1 MYILGISAFYH
12 DSAACLVRNGE
23 IVAAAQEERFT
34 RRKHDAAFP
43 ISAIKW
49 CLEYAGIDFDAVDYV
64 GFYEKPYLKLER
76 ILGVAGRFH
85 PHGFEA
91 FDHAVSAWAASKAWM
106 PGIITSHLME
116 LSPSGGA
123 LARWDGRLVFS
134 EHHQAHAASA
144 FYPSPFA
151 DAAILVM
158 DGVGEWATTS
168 LSVGSRDVVGVP
180 RITFLEEIRYP
191 DSLGM
196 LYSAFT
202 SYLGFRVNSGEYKVM
217 GLAPYGKPRYADL
230 ITKNLIEVKADG
242 SYRLNIDHLSFPYDY
257 RMVNDSFLDLFGRP
271 AREPEQALEDFHLD
285 VAASI
290 QAVTEQLVLGIGRR
304 LHALTGQPRLCLAGG
319 VALNCVANGLLLR
332 EGPFSDVWVQPAAT
346 DAGGALGVALFV
358 WHDVAKGRRHSPH
371 PALRR
376 PGSGD
381 LMKGALLG
389 PRFSEEEITSELDRI
404 QIPYERP
411 ASEDLCATVAAL
423 LAQGMVIGW
432 FQGRME
438 FGPRALGARSILADS
453 RSPAM
458 QRTLNLKIKYR
469 ESFRPF
475 APAVLRES
483 ASSWFDLNGRPDSVL
498 GQPLAGYDS
507 PYMLLTAPV
516 REERRLPPEADEA
529 LTGLKRVNGVRSSI
543 PSCTHV
549 DFSARVQT
557 VNEHDNPRFHEL
569 LTSFGSITGVPV
581 LVNTSFNV
589 RGEPIVCTPE
599 DAIRCFLG
607 TEMDILVLETV
618 LVRKSN
624 VSPEKKKDY
633 RAAFALD

>member
-1 MYILGISAFYH
+1 MHILGISAFYH

-43 ISAIKW
+43 INAIKW
-49 CLEYAGIDFDAVDYV
+49 CLEYAGVDFDAVDYV

-76 ILGVAGRFH
+76 ILEVAGRFS
-85 PHGFEA
+85 PRGFEA
-91 FDHAVSAWAASKAWM
+91 FDHAVSAWAGSKAWL
-106 PGIITSHLME
+106 PGIITSNLMA
-116 LSPSGGA
+116 LSPSRGSR
-123 LARWDGRLVFS
+123 ARWDGRLVFS

-168 LSVGSRDVVGVP
+168 SSVGSRDAVGVP
-180 RITFLEEIRYP
+180 RINFLEEIRYP

-202 SYLGFRVNSGEYKVM
+202 FYLGFRVNSGEYKVM
-217 GLAPYGKPRYADL
+217 GLAPYGKPKFVDL
-230 ITKNLIEVKADG
+230 IRKNLVEIKADG
-242 SYRLNIDHLSFPYDY
+242 SYRLNLEHLSFPYDY
-257 RMVNDSFLDLFGRP
+257 QMVNGSFLDLFGRP
-271 AREPEQALEDFHLD
+271 ARKPEQALEEFHLD

-290 QAVTEQLVLGIGRR
+290 QVVTEQLVLAIGRR
-304 LHALTGQPRLCLAGG
+304 LHSLTGQPRLCLAGG

-358 WHDVAKGRRHSPH
+358 WHDVLNGRRHSPH

-376 PGSGD
+376 PVSRD

-389 PRFSEEEITSELDRI
+389 PSFSEEEIIAALDRI
-404 QIPYERP
+404 QLQYKRL
-411 ASEDLCATVAAL
+411 ASEDLCNTVAAL
-423 LAQGMVIGW
+423 LAQEMVIGW

-483 ASSWFDLNGRPDSVL
+483 ASSWFDLDGRPDSLL

-516 REERRLPPEADEA
+516 REERRFSPEGDEM
-529 LTGLKRVNGVRSSI
+529 LTGLKRVNAVRSSI

-549 DFSARVQT
+549 DFSARIQT
-557 VNEHDNPRFHEL
+557 VGEHDNPRFHEL
-569 LTSFGSITGVPV
+569 LTSFGAITGVPV

-607 TEMDILVLETV
+607 TEMDILVMENV
-618 LVRKSN
+618 VVRKSD
-624 VSPEKKKDY
+624 VPPDKKKDY
-633 RAAFALD
+633 RGAFAPD

>member
-1 MYILGISAFYH
+1 MYVLGISAFYH
-12 DSAACLVRNGE
+12 DSAACLLRNGE
-23 IVAAAQEERFT
+23 ILAAAQEERFT
-34 RRKHDAAFP
+34 RKKHDAGFP
-43 ISAIKW
+43 INALKW
-49 CLEYAGIDFDAVDYV
+49 CLRYAGIDFDSVDYV

-76 ILGVAGRFH
+76 ILEVAGRFS
-85 PHGFEA
+85 PRGFEA
-91 FDHAVSAWAASKAWM
+91 FDHAVSAWAGSKVWL
-106 PGIITSHLME
+106 PGIITRNLMA
-116 LSPSGGA
+116 LSPSRGA
-123 LARWDGRLVFS
+123 RARWDGRLLFC

-144 FYPSPFA
+144 FYPSPFPE
-151 DAAILVM
+151 AAILVM

-168 LSVGSRDVVGVP
+168 SSVGFRDAVGVP
-180 RITFLEEIRYP
+180 RISFLEEIRYP

-196 LYSAFT
+196 LYSVFT

-217 GLAPYGKPRYADL
+217 GLAPYGTPRYADL
-230 ITKNLIEVKADG
+230 ITQHLVEIKTDG
-242 SYRLNIDHLSFPYDY
+242 SYRLNLEHLSFPYEY
-257 RMVNDSFLDLFGRP
+257 KMFNPSFVDLFGRP
-271 AREPEQALEDFHLD
+271 AREPEQSLEEFHLD

-290 QAVTEQLVLGIGRR
+290 QLVTEHLVLAIGRH
-304 LHALTGQPRLCLAGG
+304 LHALTGKQRLCLAGG

-346 DAGGALGVALFV
+346 DAGGALGAALFI
-358 WHDVAKGRRHSPH
+358 WHDVLKGHKRFPH
-371 PALRR
+371 PALRP
-376 PGSGD
+376 PGPRD

-389 PRFSEEEITSELDRI
+389 PHYTEQEIISTLDRF
-404 QIPYERP
+404 QLPYERV
-411 ASEDLCATVAAL
+411 ATEHLCEAVAAL
-423 LAQGMVIGW
+423 LAQEMVIGW

-453 RSPAM
+453 RSPTM

-475 APAVLRES
+475 APAVLREE
-483 ASSWFDLNGRPDSVL
+483 ASSWFALDGRPDSLL
-498 GQPLAGYDS
+498 GRPHAGYDS

-516 REERRLPPEADEA
+516 REERRLVSAADGA
-529 LTGLKRVNGVRSSI
+529 LTGLKRVNSVRSSI

-557 VNEHDNPRFHEL
+557 VDEHDNPRFHEL
-569 LTSFGSITGVPV
+569 LTTFGRVTGVPV

-607 TEMDILVLETV
+607 TEMDILVLENV
-618 LVRKSN
+618 LVRKSA
-624 VSPEKKKDY
+624 VPPDKKMDY
-633 RAAFALD
+633 RSTFAPD